1 MGRYAQDMDGQL
13 QAYAF
18 KLCNCKKQHTQ
29 RALRHG
35 ED

>member
-13 QAYAF
+13 QAYA
-18 KLCNCKKQHTQ
+18 LCNCKKQHTQ